1 MSVAK
6 QHLKELTKTYWKE
19 WRELEQLRVAVQKA
33 RMELAPSSPLHDT
46 LLPPFFCFAGALVIL
61 IITHSMWMTNH
72 KRRKGVKMRSNYP
85 LQVLRSLLPS
95 VLTTDEMDKV
105 TWGWLTFVTTSSPLI
120 SLWICLVLSIA
131 YNYNQVLRSSCPQRN
146 FMPSISACIGDH
158 YPQFVF
164 WRLNVMFYVWQR
176 FLAAFVSYH
185 PYHQATKGS
194 IPLTNR
200 FRLVAAIAEN
210 VGLMI
215 LSAVSSKDH
224 LIVHELSFGVFA
236 ISAFIVMLLTNILI
250 RQWIKVAERGGYEP
264 DPRCTLATARRAL
277 SWRTRSSMISTISL
291 ILAFYF
297 FTTSQKGYSHC
308 RTNYWYSYFAL
319 CEWSY
324 VVIGILF
331 HINGEQIELWYV
343 DWSFLYSLG
352 GGRDGMGEG
361 KGDSSMVV
369 DGGDELTKK
378 IRGSSVME
386 CPATF

>member
-1 MSVAK
+1 
-6 QHLKELTKTYWKE
+6 
-19 WRELEQLRVAVQKA
+19 
-33 RMELAPSSPLHDT
+33 
-46 LLPPFFCFAGALVIL
+46 
-61 IITHSMWMTNH
+61 
-72 KRRKGVKMRSNYP
+72 
-85 LQVLRSLLPS
+85 
-95 VLTTDEMDKV
+95 
-105 TWGWLTFVTTSSPLI
+105 
-120 SLWICLVLSIA
+120 
-131 YNYNQVLRSSCPQRN
+131 
-146 FMPSISACIGDH
+146 
-158 YPQFVF
+158 
-164 WRLNVMFYVWQR
+164 MFYVWQR

-185 PYHQATKGS
+185 HYHQATKGS

-369 DGGDELTKK
+369 DGGRAPLRRSTTAAATAAAAASSSCLSRTRAISSLLRLSSNSWSAMEEKGVDVLE
-378 IRGSSVME
+378 RGREVDDAASSCVLGA
-386 CPATF
+386 PATCRKIGI